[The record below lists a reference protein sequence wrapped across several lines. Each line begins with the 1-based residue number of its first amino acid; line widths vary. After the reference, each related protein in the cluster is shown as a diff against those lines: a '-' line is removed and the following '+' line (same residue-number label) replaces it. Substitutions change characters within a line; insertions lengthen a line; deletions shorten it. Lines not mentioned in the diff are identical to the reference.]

1 MKILFFS
8 QYFWPENFRINELVD
23 YFKNRYKSTVLT
35 SFPSYPYKKLYLNFK
50 KKHDL
55 SIKNLNI
62 VRLPVYPRNLTNIS
76 IKLNYLTFMIFSFFY
91 SLFLLV
97 KKKFDIIFIFC
108 PSPIFSSLSIIILN
122 KLFKKKIVIWILD
135 LWPQTVIDLK
145 IVKNKF
151 LIHILKRISSYIYN
165 NSDLI
170 LAQSKSINSE
180 IQKITKTRCIYFP
193 SWPESEIGFSKTKTK
208 KIKKNNYVKIIFAG
222 NIGESQSFFTLIKA
236 AKILKRKKL
245 QWIIIGDGRW
255 KNKLKKLIIKNKL
268 EKNILLINSVP
279 IKKIRSYLNH
289 ADALY
294 LGLKNNKTFSKT
306 IPGKLQTYMS
316 MEKPIIA
323 SISGETS
330 KIINSSKCGFVSKA
344 ENHTALAKNVKKFL
358 VLSAT
363 QKKKL
368 GKNGFDYAKKN
379 FSKSQIL
386 KNLNHYILD
395 TFNKN

>member
-1 MKILFFS
+1 
-8 QYFWPENFRINELVD
+8 
-23 YFKNRYKSTVLT
+23 
-35 SFPSYPYKKLYLNFK
+35 
-50 KKHDL
+50 
-55 SIKNLNI
+55 
-62 VRLPVYPRNLTNIS
+62 
-76 IKLNYLTFMIFSFFY
+76 MIFSFFY
-91 SLFLLV
+91 SVFLLV

-323 SISGETS
+323 SISGEAS
-330 KIINSSKCGFVSKA
+330 KIISSSKCGFVSKA

-363 QKKKL
+363 QKKK
-368 GKNGFDYAKKN
+368 N
-379 FSKSQIL
+379 
-386 KNLNHYILD
+386 
-395 TFNKN
+395 